1 MIVDLDVGGVLI
13 PGLLALVF
21 VAIFATVAII
31 RVLRVLRVLR
41 VVGIYR
47 LFAHWPLVEL
57 AIFALIYG
65 LLVQHLPSIG
75 HLS

>member
-21 VAIFATVAII
+21 VAIFATIAII
-31 RVLRVLRVLR
+31 RVLR

>member
-31 RVLRVLRVLR
+31 RLLR

>member
-21 VAIFATVAII
+21 VAIFVTVAII
-31 RVLRVLRVLR
+31 RVLR

>member
-21 VAIFATVAII
+21 VAIFFATVAII
-31 RVLRVLRVLR
+31 RVLR

>member
-13 PGLLALVF
+13 PGLLALVS

-31 RVLRVLRVLR
+31 RVLR

>member
-1 MIVDLDVGGVLI
+1 MIGDLDVGGVLI

-21 VAIFATVAII
+21 VAIFATVAMI
-31 RVLRVLRVLR
+31 RLLC

-47 LFAHWPLVEL
+47 LFARRPLAEL
-57 AIFALIYG
+57 AIFALIYA

-75 HLS
+75 R

>member
-31 RVLRVLRVLR
+31 RVLR

>member
-21 VAIFATVAII
+21 VAIFATIAII
-31 RVLRVLRVLR
+31 RVLC

-47 LFAHWPLVEL
+47 LFAHWSLIEL

-65 LLVQHLPSIG
+65 LLAQHLPSIG

>member
-21 VAIFATVAII
+21 VAIFTTVAII
-31 RVLRVLRVLR
+31 RGLR

>member
-21 VAIFATVAII
+21 VAIFATIAII
-31 RVLRVLRVLR
+31 RVLC

-47 LFAHWPLVEL
+47 LFVHWPLVEL

>member
-21 VAIFATVAII
+21 VAIFSTVAII
-31 RVLRVLRVLR
+31 RVLC